1 MKEND
6 KHWYPIRVTYSQ
18 EMKVKS
24 YFDACQIA
32 SFIPMRYS
40 EIQRNGQSKIKL
52 VPVIHNLVFVYC
64 TKNEIEQIKRE
75 SSISSKIR
83 YIIDKETKQIITIPD
98 KQMQDFISV
107 AGNMAYN
114 HKVITSPFFR
124 ICVENSQQGKSNILL
139 MYVVKTYNYYL
150 IWIFQKLLVLI
161 K

>member
-75 SSISSKIR
+75 QYLLQDKIHNR
-83 YIIDKETKQIITIPD
+83 QGNQANHYYSRQANAGLYIGCWE
-98 KQMQDFISV
+98 
-107 AGNMAYN
+107 Y
-114 HKVITSPFFR
+114 
-124 ICVENSQQGKSNILL
+124 
-139 MYVVKTYNYYL
+139 
-150 IWIFQKLLVLI
+150 
-161 K
+161 

>member
-107 AGNMAYN
+107 AGNIDEQILYLTPQEVALKKGDY
-114 HKVITSPFFR
+114 VRITGGIWKGIEGKLVR
-124 ICVENSQQGKSNILL
+124 IKKNMIIRILS
-139 MYVVKTYNYYL
+139 VK
-150 IWIFQKLLVLI
+150 F
-161 K
+161 

>member
-107 AGNMAYN
+107 AGN
-114 HKVITSPFFR
+114 ID
-124 ICVENSQQGKSNILL
+124 EQIL
-139 MYVVKTYNYYL
+139 YL
-150 IWIFQKLLVLI
+150 TP
-161 K
+161 